1 MRAVRRRERDSVKT
15 RQRQDGRK
23 RRKRDHK
30 KRGNY
35 KKLRRRV
42 RENKMKRYSTK
53 F

>member
-15 RQRQDGRK
+15 RQDGRK

-53 F
+53 Y